1 MAGIGFSLKK
11 LFNKKGVFNL
21 CLAYGYAGLICAGP
35 MILGVI
41 LLTGVAFLSQLA
53 GMDQHHRELLNCML
67 TYCLLASLTTT
78 SIFNMGV
85 TRFVSDM
92 LYEEKASK
100 IMPSLYGSCA
110 ILLVGGAFV
119 WCVFLHFSGVS
130 PVYKLLCLWFSVEVR
145 FYPKYKNY
153 YSLFNDNGSI
163 RDIEQAEME
172 MLAVLKQE
180 LTFNAHK
187 QLISTLLF
195 IVIGSLVLEILP
207 LGMND
212 TSMGIYRLLCA
223 GYGLYAISNTV
234 MLILLY
240 FEDYAGALM
249 GTTAFAAV
257 SILATVWQILFGEV
271 NYYGF
276 GFLLG
281 GLSFA
286 ALILGLF
293 IYKIYQIYFGGV
305 VFSRS
310 FATTLVGMTVLTCML
325 TLAISTNIVIS
336 LGMVGALSI
345 VRYRTAIKDPMD
357 LLYLFWAISVGIT
370 VGANMYVLA
379 LAACV
384 LMVILIH
391 LLYHR
396 QKRGMIYIMVVH
408 YEGELTGD
416 EVLRAMKKIKYQMK
430 SKTLRGSLTEMMLEV
445 YCRTDSTVFL
455 ENIRAIEQ
463 VKDVTLIQYNGE
475 YHG

>member
-1 MAGIGFSLKK
+1 MNIKDYFKK
-11 LFNKKGVFNL
+11 SVWESFMN
-21 CLAYGYAGLICAGP
+21 
-35 MILGVI
+35 
-41 LLTGVAFLSQLA
+41 SQT
-53 GMDQHHRELLNCML
+53 MTED
-67 TYCLLASLTTT
+67 
-78 SIFNMGV
+78 V
-85 TRFVSDM
+85 
-92 LYEEKASK
+92 
-100 IMPSLYGSCA
+100 
-110 ILLVGGAFV
+110 
-119 WCVFLHFSGVS
+119 
-130 PVYKLLCLWFSVEVR
+130 
-145 FYPKYKNY
+145 
-153 YSLFNDNGSI
+153 
-163 RDIEQAEME
+163 
-172 MLAVLKQE
+172 VLQ
-180 LTFNAHK
+180 
-187 QLISTLLF
+187 
-195 IVIGSLVLEILP
+195 IVIAMS
-207 LGMND
+207 
-212 TSMGIYRLLCA
+212 
-223 GYGLYAISNTV
+223 
-234 MLILLY
+234 
-240 FEDYAGALM
+240 
-249 GTTAFAAV
+249 
-257 SILATVWQILFGEV
+257 
-271 NYYGF
+271 
-276 GFLLG
+276 
-281 GLSFA
+281 A

-310 FATTLVGMTVLTCML
+310 FATTRVGMTVLTCML

-379 LAACV
+379 LSACV

>member
-1 MAGIGFSLKK
+1 MNIKDYFKK
-11 LFNKKGVFNL
+11 SVWESFMN
-21 CLAYGYAGLICAGP
+21 
-35 MILGVI
+35 
-41 LLTGVAFLSQLA
+41 SQT
-53 GMDQHHRELLNCML
+53 MTED
-67 TYCLLASLTTT
+67 
-78 SIFNMGV
+78 V
-85 TRFVSDM
+85 
-92 LYEEKASK
+92 
-100 IMPSLYGSCA
+100 
-110 ILLVGGAFV
+110 
-119 WCVFLHFSGVS
+119 
-130 PVYKLLCLWFSVEVR
+130 
-145 FYPKYKNY
+145 
-153 YSLFNDNGSI
+153 
-163 RDIEQAEME
+163 
-172 MLAVLKQE
+172 VLQ
-180 LTFNAHK
+180 
-187 QLISTLLF
+187 
-195 IVIGSLVLEILP
+195 IVIAMS
-207 LGMND
+207 
-212 TSMGIYRLLCA
+212 
-223 GYGLYAISNTV
+223 
-234 MLILLY
+234 
-240 FEDYAGALM
+240 
-249 GTTAFAAV
+249 
-257 SILATVWQILFGEV
+257 
-271 NYYGF
+271 
-276 GFLLG
+276 
-281 GLSFA
+281 A

-379 LAACV
+379 LSASV